1 VNVTVLV
8 GPQFANCNRNEVR
21 TDAFPNT
28 LKEERSYKI
37 GSEVC
42 RSQSEPPDIDL
53 IVTCI
58 TGIVR
63 QAADSTAILC
73 QSSRPL
79 SSIYVDF
86 IRRKPPFATLVWHLL
101 LEYDFFCLIAC
112 VALCFIG
119 ETRTGVSLVAHA
131 HCVVLS

>member
-1 VNVTVLV
+1 MLVGPSARDRAGGTLVNVTMLK
-8 GPQFANCNRNEVR
+8 GPQFAICTPNAVR

-37 GSEVC
+37 GSKVC
-42 RSQSEPPDIDL
+42 RSESEPRDIDL

-63 QAADSTAILC
+63 QAADPTAILC
-73 QSSRPL
+73 HSSRPL

-86 IRRKPPFATLVWHLL
+86 IRRKPPFATLV
-101 LEYDFFCLIAC
+101 
-112 VALCFIG
+112 
-119 ETRTGVSLVAHA
+119 
-131 HCVVLS
+131 